1 MKQIKKIYDFQQRY
15 QREIG
20 VYGQKPSAEV
30 IDLRLE
36 LIIEELGE
44 LHKAW
49 RKEPVINCYK
59 ELIDLMYVVFGAAA
73 DFGLHPDLVEQIFD
87 EVHKSNMSKGT
98 NGQPVFNE
106 SGKVLKGDDYTP
118 ADLSFL
124 KV

>member
-1 MKQIKKIYDFQQRY
+1 MKQIKQIYDFQQRY
-15 QREIG
+15 QRQIG
-20 VYGQKPSAEV
+20 VYGQKPTEKTF
-30 IDLRLE
+30 DLRVQ
-36 LIIEELGE
+36 LIAEELGE
-44 LHKAW
+44 LWLAYE
-49 RKEPVINCYK
+49 KEPVINCYK

-98 NGQPVFNE
+98 NGEPVFNE
-106 SGKVLKGDDYTP
+106 AGKVLKGDDYTP

>member
-1 MKQIKKIYDFQQRY
+1 MKQIKQIYDFQQRY

-30 IDLRLE
+30 IDLRVS
-36 LIIEELGE
+36 LITEELRE
-44 LHKAW
+44 LVEAW
-49 RKEPVINCYK
+49 YKEPVVNCYK
-59 ELIDLMYVVFGAAA
+59 ELIDLMYVVFGAAC

-98 NGQPVFNE
+98 NGHPVFNE

>member
-1 MKQIKKIYDFQQRY
+1 MKQIKQIYDFQQRY

-20 VYGQKPSAEV
+20 VYGQKPSMQV
-30 IDLRLE
+30 FDLRVQ
-36 LIIEELGE
+36 LISEELFE
-44 LHKAW
+44 LVKAW
-49 RKEPVINCYK
+49 REESVVNCYK
-59 ELIDLMYVVFGAAA
+59 ELIDLMYVVFGAAC

-98 NGQPVFNE
+98 NGEPVFNE
-106 SGKVLKGDDYTP
+106 AGKVLKGYDYTP

>member
-1 MKQIKKIYDFQQRY
+1 MKQIKQIYDFQQRY

-20 VYGQKPSAEV
+20 VYGQKPSEEV
-30 IDLRLE
+30 FDLRLE

-73 DFGLHPDLVEQIFD
+73 DFGLHPDLVEQIFN

-106 SGKVLKGDDYTP
+106 AGKVLKGDDYKP

>member
-1 MKQIKKIYDFQQRY
+1 MKQIKQIYDFQQRY

-20 VYGQKPSAEV
+20 VYGQKPSEKTF
-30 IDLRLE
+30 DLRVN
-36 LIIEELGE
+36 LIGEELGE
-44 LHKAW
+44 LMLAYDT
-49 RKEPVINCYK
+49 EPVANCYK

-106 SGKVLKGDDYTP
+106 AGKVLKGDDYTP

>member
-1 MKQIKKIYDFQQRY
+1 MKQIKQIYDFQQRY

-20 VYGQKPSAEV
+20 VYGQKPSPDV
-30 IDLRLE
+30 LE
-36 LIIEELGE
+36 LRVRLIHEELIE
-44 LHKAW
+44 LVSAW
-49 RKEPVINCYK
+49 REEPIINCYK

-106 SGKVLKGDDYTP
+106 AGKVLKGDDYTP

>member
-1 MKQIKKIYDFQQRY
+1 MKQIKQIYDFQQRY
-15 QREIG
+15 QREIC
-20 VYGQKPSAEV
+20 VYGQKPRGEV
-30 IDLRLE
+30 INLRVS
-36 LIIEELGE
+36 LITEELRE
-44 LHKAW
+44 FVEAW
-49 RKEPVINCYK
+49 YKDPVAYCYK

-106 SGKVLKGDDYTP
+106 AGKVLKGDDYKP